1 MLFSNILAI
10 MNRNKWVV
18 VLANILLIYNLACRI
33 SNSRMIGPCTSFFF
47 FNNFLSSVW
56 HLIITKKYMLR
67 KGRDKQQRKL
77 TRHEQRKISSFPRE
91 GPKGALPG
99 RNTTSQ
105 KQPIYTE
112 DREAG
117 PKMLSRGLDEGTVRC
132 HAPFWSKAAEQYF
145 KVWREQSMKG
155 RASS

>member
-1 MLFSNILAI
+1 
-10 MNRNKWVV
+10 
-18 VLANILLIYNLACRI
+18 
-33 SNSRMIGPCTSFFF
+33 
-47 FNNFLSSVW
+47 
-56 HLIITKKYMLR
+56 MLR

-77 TRHEQRKISSFPRE
+77 TRHEQRNE

-117 PKMLSRGLDEGTVRC
+117 PKMLSKGVDEGTVRC
-132 HAPFWSKAAEQYF
+132 HAPF
-145 KVWREQSMKG
+145 
-155 RASS
+155 